1 MKNKGK
7 KILTKENL
15 IKYKDS
21 GFLTVGN
28 LIEFIKNNNIPNDAI
43 IVAQRVE
50 DVYYEKHNWGVYLK
64 EGDISKML
72 RGFNE
77 SIDSGEFQK
86 KYSDMP
92 EDIKKKF
99 TEEDILE
106 SMDEYHPILSP
117 VLYKEDKNEILF
129 LDLHY

>member
-1 MKNKGK
+1 
-7 KILTKENL
+7 
-15 IKYKDS
+15 
-21 GFLTVGN
+21 
-28 LIEFIKNNNIPNDAI
+28 
-43 IVAQRVE
+43 
-50 DVYYEKHNWGVYLK
+50 
-64 EGDISKML
+64 ML

-106 SMDEYHPILSP
+106 SMDEYHPIWSP